1 MSLIAKTFNLLKS
14 KAFWINILI
23 IALAWVAIIWGSL
36 SYFSSTTK
44 HGEKIEVPALVK
56 EGRDHVVNI
65 KDVEALLRGTD
76 LNFEVLDSV
85 YKPGLVDGT
94 VIYQDPLPT
103 VVSGQYVKSGRTI
116 KLRVSK
122 RTRNVKMPKLIDKSQ
137 RFAEALITTVGL
149 RSKTTYVASD
159 TPGSVLSVK
168 VRGKEIAA
176 GESLPINSIVELV
189 VGRSGNG
196 ELMAVPNLYGL
207 TINEA
212 QNRLSAN
219 AGLNLYISCPECI
232 TAEDSAKAII
242 NAQTPVAGEGS
253 MVPSGATLTA
263 FATLNF
269 VDTQAE
275 SNQE

>member
-14 KAFWINILI
+14 KAFWINLLLI
-23 IALAWVAIIWGSL
+23 IIAWVAIIWGAL

-56 EGRDHVVNI
+56 EGRDRVVNI
-65 KDVEALLRGTD
+65 KDVDALLQGTG
-76 LNFEVLDSV
+76 LKFEVLDSV
-85 YKPGLVDGT
+85 YKPSLVDGT

-103 VVSGQYVKSGRTI
+103 AISGQFVKSGRSI

-122 RTRNVKMPKLIDKSQ
+122 RTRNVKMPKLVDKSQ

-159 TPGSVLSVK
+159 TPGSVLAVK
-168 VRGKEIAA
+168 VKGKEVLA
-176 GESLPINSIVELV
+176 GSSLPINSIVELV
-189 VGRSGNG
+189 VGRNGSG
-196 ELMAVPNLYGL
+196 ELLAVPNLYGL
-207 TINEA
+207 TISEA
-212 QNRLSAN
+212 KNRLSAST
-219 AGLNLYISCPECI
+219 GINLFVSCPECLS
-232 TAEDSAKAII
+232 AADSAKAII

-253 MVPSGATLTA
+253 MVPSGATITA

-269 VDTQAE
+269 EETQAV
-275 SNQE
+275 SN